1 MTDGPNQE
9 GVMSFNMILLIL
21 GVVFGIA
28 YFARRNARKQRELK
42 AQQRR
47 SA

>member
-1 MTDGPNQE
+1 
-9 GVMSFNMILLIL
+9 MILLIL

-28 YFARRNARKQRELK
+28 YFAKRSHRKQREMK
-42 AQQRR
+42 MRAKRN

>member
-1 MTDGPNQE
+1 
-9 GVMSFNMILLIL
+9 MSFNMILLIL

-28 YFARRNARKQRELK
+28 YFAKRNHRKQKEMKMRAK
-42 AQQRR
+42 R

>member
-1 MTDGPNQE
+1 
-9 GVMSFNMILLIL
+9 MSIDMILIAL
-21 GVVFGIA
+21 GVVLGIA

-47 SA
+47 SE

>member
-1 MTDGPNQE
+1 
-9 GVMSFNMILLIL
+9 MSTNLILIVLAIIL
-21 GVVFGIA
+21 GVA

-47 SA
+47 EA

>member
-1 MTDGPNQE
+1 
-9 GVMSFNMILLIL
+9 MSVNIILMIL

-28 YFARRNARKQRELK
+28 YFARRNSRKQRELK

-47 SA
+47 NA

>member
-1 MTDGPNQE
+1 
-9 GVMSFNMILLIL
+9 MSVDMILIAL
-21 GVVFGIA
+21 GVIFGIA